1 MNPITFEQLVAV
13 CGAAIG
19 FVGMVM
25 TLRRD
30 SSAERRRLDAMA
42 TERAAER
49 QVMSDKIDSQT
60 EMLREVRDTTRE
72 MSRQLQDHSRELA
85 TLESRMGDIDRR
97 LTVVERRC
105 ERRSDAGVAG
115 TE

>member
-1 MNPITFEQLVAV
+1 MAQMSIEQFVAV
-13 CGAAIG
+13 VSSV
-19 FVGMVM
+19 VGVLGIVLAM
-25 TLRRD
+25 RRD
-30 SSAERRRLDAMA
+30 SSAERRHLDAIA
-42 TERAAER
+42 SERAAER
-49 QVMSDKIDSQT
+49 QVMNDKIDSQT

-105 ERRSDAGVAG
+105 ERRVDGGDAG
-115 TE
+115 TD